1 MYSAF
6 LSFPVPQVVLT
17 ELLSIVI
24 QHNSMPARVCLS
36 VFYRSPSSAPE
47 TLDVVCD
54 YFNSIDSAQYTNFVF
69 IGDFNIDMSTCSHPQ
84 FHKLN
89 NIMSTYNLSQM
100 VTEHTHVHHNG
111 TKSTIDLLFV
121 SDPHLV
127 RSCLTIPPI
136 SNSDH
141 LGLQINLSLKAPI

>member
-1 MYSAF
+1 
-6 LSFPVPQVVLT
+6 
-17 ELLSIVI
+17 
-24 QHNSMPARVCLS
+24 MPARVCLS

-47 TLDVVCD
+47 TLDAVCD

-100 VTEHTHVHHNG
+100 VTEEWPVIHQQTNLKG
-111 TKSTIDLLFV
+111 KWSLEPLLCYESNIASEFPYQDATDPGSTVTPGSQSLT
-121 SDPHLV
+121 SDSHE
-127 RSCLTIPPI
+127 
-136 SNSDH
+136 D
-141 LGLQINLSLKAPI
+141 